1 MQVSIKKLPKSEVE
15 LTITLE
21 ADEIRAQL
29 EQAAARI
36 SSEMKID
43 GFRPGRAGYDVVKQK
58 IGEMGIWQAAVED
71 IVRHSFAKAIVQEN
85 LATVGAPKIELVTFA
100 PGNPLVYRATV
111 PLLPGIVTLADYRK
125 LSIARKPVAVG
136 EADVNRTLGEL
147 SRMQTREQE
156 VERAATDKDKVVVDL
171 RMFLDSVAVDGGQ
184 ALGHGVILS
193 EESYVPGLTA
203 QLIGLKKGDE
213 KGFTL
218 PFPKDHYQKNLAG
231 KDVEFRVTVKSVI
244 ELTPPTL
251 DDAFAKT
258 LGQGTLAALKT
269 LLKTNLE
276 AEAKEKEDQRVELEM
291 LEKIVEGS
299 RFEDVPQ
306 ALVDQETERMVEE
319 LQGSLSERG
328 MDFGEYLKN
337 IRKSRDE
344 LKLDFAAQALRRI
357 KTALVIRD
365 IGRAEKIEPDD
376 TEVMKLVEE
385 AMEHYKDNAEAQ
397 KFVRSE
403 DYAESVRIRLKNRKT
418 IEFLR
423 GLIVK

>member
-1 MQVSIKKLPKSEVE
+1 MQVSQKKLPQSEVE

-21 ADEIRAQL
+21 ADEIKSQL
-29 EQAAARI
+29 EQAARRI
-36 SSEMKID
+36 SEEMKID
-43 GFRPGRAGYDVVKQK
+43 GFRPGKAGYDVVKQK
-58 IGEMGIWQAAVED
+58 VGEMGIWQAAVED
-71 IVRHSFAKAIVQEN
+71 IVRHTFAKAIVQED

-111 PLLPGIVTLADYRK
+111 PLLPGIVKLADYRK
-125 LSIARKPVAVG
+125 ISIARKAVSVG
-136 EADVNRTLGEL
+136 EADVERTLGEL

-156 VERAATDKDKVVVDL
+156 VERAATEKDKVVVDL
-171 RMFLDSVAVDGGQ
+171 RMFLDGVPVDGGQ

-203 QLIGLKKGDE
+203 QLIGLKKGEE
-213 KGFTL
+213 KSFTL

-231 KDVEFRVTVKSVI
+231 KDVEFKVTVKSVV
-244 ELTPPTL
+244 ELQPPTI

-258 LGQGTLAALKT
+258 LGQETLAGLKG

-291 LEKIVEGS
+291 LEKIVDGS
-299 RFEDVPQ
+299 SFEDVPQ
-306 ALVDQETERMVEE
+306 ALVDQEAERMVEE
-319 LQGSLSERG
+319 LMGSLSERG
-328 MDFGEYLKN
+328 VDFGEYLKG
-337 IRKSRDE
+337 IKKSRNE
-344 LKLDFAAQALRRI
+344 LKLDFTPQAVRRI

-376 TEVMKLVEE
+376 AEVMKQVEE
-385 AMEHYKDNAEAQ
+385 AMAHYKDNAEAQ
-397 KFVRSE
+397 QYVRSE
-403 DYAESVRIRLKNRKT
+403 DYADSVKIRMRNRKT

-423 GLIVK
+423 DLIVR